1 LREHADVDL
10 RRAEARGLLGDHEV
24 AGEREPERAR
34 EHVAVGGADHRFTQ
48 FPEGTEHARE
58 AVGAPMLV
66 DERLHRG
73 ELAEVAAGR
82 EHLLMRRSQHDAAD
96 GVVAACALQRG
107 EQRVEQLARERVA
120 RVGLVER
127 ERGDAA
133 GCVVADGHGTRQPN
147 YAPPMAATDVLKP
160 DHAARRRHFIFTEEH
175 EALRESI
182 RAFVVRELA
191 PHAEEWEEATFPD
204 SVFRRMGELGLLG
217 LSMPERYGGQGGDYF
232 CNLVLAEELS
242 HSGSGGLAMGVTVH
256 TDMATPPILQ
266 FGTEDQ
272 KQAYL
277 VPALRG
283 EKISCLG
290 ITEPDAGSDVSG
302 IRTRAVRDGDEWVIN
317 GAKTYITN
325 GQRAHFIVLV
335 TRTDADAGPGPAG
348 DPPSERSS
356 RSDDARGRGF
366 TLFLVDM
373 DAPGVVREKRL
384 EKLGMH
390 ASDTALLAFQ
400 DVRVPDTA
408 VLGQV
413 GKGFYHIMWE
423 LQGERLIGAASC
435 VAGAQR
441 AFDRTLAYAL
451 ERRAFGRAIGHFQV
465 IRHKFA
471 AMATKI
477 EASRQLVYTTAWRFA
492 NGEYP
497 VREIS
502 MAKLHAAQMCCEV
515 ADECLQIHGGAG
527 YMREYGIERAWRD
540 LRLNRIGA
548 GTDEIMLDVI
558 GRSYGL

>member
-1 LREHADVDL
+1 MSA
-10 RRAEARGLLGDHEV
+10 AE
-24 AGEREPERAR
+24 PI
-34 EHVAVGGADHRFTQ
+34 
-48 FPEGTEHARE
+48 
-58 AVGAPMLV
+58 
-66 DERLHRG
+66 
-73 ELAEVAAGR
+73 
-82 EHLLMRRSQHDAAD
+82 
-96 GVVAACALQRG
+96 
-107 EQRVEQLARERVA
+107 
-120 RVGLVER
+120 
-127 ERGDAA
+127 
-133 GCVVADGHGTRQPN
+133 
-147 YAPPMAATDVLKP
+147 LKP
-160 DHAARRRHFIFTEEH
+160 DHTTRRPHFIFTEDH
-175 EALRESI
+175 GRLRESI
-182 RAFVVRELA
+182 HAFVVKELQ
-191 PHAEEWEEATFPD
+191 PHAERWEQETFD
-204 SVFRRMGELGLLG
+204 DWVFPRMGELGFLG
-217 LSMPERYGGQGGDYF
+217 LSMPEEYGGQGGDYP
-232 CNLVLAEELS
+232 CNLVLAEELV
-242 HSGSGGLAMGVTVH
+242 HAHCGGLAMGLAVH
-256 TDMATPPILQ
+256 TDMATPPILA
-266 FGTEDQ
+266 FGTEEQ
-272 KQAYL
+272 KQEYL
-277 VPALRG
+277 APAIRG

-290 ITEPDAGSDVSG
+290 ITEPDAGSDVAG
-302 IRTRAVRDGDEWVIN
+302 IRTRAAKDGGDYVIN
-317 GAKTYITN
+317 GSKTYITN
-325 GQRAHFIVLV
+325 GHRADFIVLV
-335 TRTDADAGPGPAG
+335 TKTDPDAGY
-348 DPPSERSS
+348 D
-356 RSDDARGRGF
+356 GF

-451 ERRAFGRAIGHFQV
+451 ERRAFGREIGHFQV

-527 YMREYGIERAWRD
+527 YMREYQIERAWRD